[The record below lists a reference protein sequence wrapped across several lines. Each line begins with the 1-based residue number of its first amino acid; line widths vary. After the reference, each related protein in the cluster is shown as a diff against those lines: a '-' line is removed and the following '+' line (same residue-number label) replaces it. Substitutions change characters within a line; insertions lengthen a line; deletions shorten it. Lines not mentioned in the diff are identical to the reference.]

1 MYCKTAR
8 EENAMK
14 DVEQPW
20 SLAQEAMQA
29 FGPFYREAM
38 TAAIQATGA
47 PNEWYALNLA
57 RGAHPAPFTLERFH
71 ALVPYSARERLAE
84 TLETLARLELLEPV
98 GENAYRLTGQG
109 LEAAEQPFQ
118 AAHEKLAAVKPLPAA
133 DMARLN
139 GLLFRL
145 VKATLEAPEPKDK
158 WAIAYSRW
166 TDPGK
171 GAAPSVL
178 TDQYLTDLVRY
189 RDDAHVAAFKPYGV
203 GGQAWEALT
212 FVWRGDARTAA
223 QLAEKL
229 PFRGH
234 SAESYAGA
242 LADLSAR
249 GWVKQTPEGY
259 AATKKG
265 AAMRREAEDTT
276 NRLFFAP
283 WACLSDVESV
293 ELRDLLTRLRDA
305 LQTMAGSE

>member
-1 MYCKTAR
+1 MQDR
-8 EENAMK
+8 EQLWA
-14 DVEQPW
+14 
-20 SLAQEAMQA
+20 LAQEAMEA

-38 TAAIQATGA
+38 TAAAQATGA
-47 PNEWYALNLA
+47 PNEWGALNFA
-57 RGAHPAPFTLERFH
+57 RGAQPAPFALDRFH
-71 ALVPYSARERLAE
+71 ALVPYSARKRLAE
-84 TLETLARLELLEPV
+84 ILETLLRLELLERV
-98 GENAYRLTGQG
+98 GEDAYRLTGQG
-109 LEAAEQPFQ
+109 LEAVAGVFQ
-118 AAHEKLAAVKPLPAA
+118 AAQEKLAAVKPLPAK

-139 GLLFRL
+139 GLLFRV
-145 VKATLEAPEPKDK
+145 VKATLESPEPKDK

-189 RDDAHVAAFKPYGV
+189 RDDAHIAAWKPFGV

-223 QLAEKL
+223 ELAEKL

-234 SAESYAGA
+234 SAESYADA

-259 AATKKG
+259 AATEKG
-265 AAMRREAEDTT
+265 AALRQEAEDAT

-283 WACLSDVESV
+283 WARLSDMESV
-293 ELRDLLTRLRDA
+293 ELRGLLTRLRDT
-305 LQTMAGSE
+305 LQAMSESH